1 MDARIARL
9 GNSTLVL
16 NILGLVIFV
25 VGIILIIGEAMMPGT
40 FIIVPGIALMI
51 VGVLMM
57 AFPTLGFSAAT
68 AILFLVAF
76 VLAFIPVFMMYKRIS
91 PPGKPTTM
99 SSDALVGRT
108 GHVTRAVSPGNIRG
122 KVRVENTQWS
132 ATSDRVIP
140 EKVKIEVERVEGVK
154 LIVRPIE
161 EVPKDDWVE
170 EVLEPE

>member
-1 MDARIARL
+1 M
-9 GNSTLVL
+9 VL
-16 NILGLVIFV
+16 NILGLVIFTI
-25 VGIILIIGEAMMPGT
+25 GIILIIAEAMMPGT

-57 AFPTLGFSAAT
+57 AFPSLGFSAAT
-68 AILFLVAF
+68 AILFIVAF
-76 VLAFIPVFMMYKRIS
+76 VLAFVPVFMLYKRIA
-91 PPGKPTTM
+91 PPGKPMTM

-122 KVRVENTQWS
+122 KVKVENELWS

-140 EKVKIEVERVEGVK
+140 KDVKIEVVRVEGVK

-161 EVPKDDWVE
+161 GGPKGDWVE
-170 EVLEPE
+170 EVLEAEA